1 MRAGTWATVI
11 AILIIIAIGWWV
23 IDWST
28 PDPVPASAENRP
40 VATEPAPP
48 AEQRQQQGEA
58 PGQEAPD
65 QEAPGAADPQQT
77 VGQPAPADPRP
88 AD

>member
-28 PDPVPASAENRP
+28 PDPVPASADNRP
-40 VATEPAPP
+40 VVTEPAPP
-48 AEQRQQQGEA
+48 PEPHQQQGEA
-58 PGQEAPD
+58 TGQAETGPAT
-65 QEAPGAADPQQT
+65 DPQQT